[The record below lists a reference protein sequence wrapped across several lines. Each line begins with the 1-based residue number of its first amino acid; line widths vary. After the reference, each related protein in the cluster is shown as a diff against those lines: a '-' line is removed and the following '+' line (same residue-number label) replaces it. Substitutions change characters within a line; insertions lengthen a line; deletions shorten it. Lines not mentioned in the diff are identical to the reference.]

1 MPGSHRP
8 LPGAHW
14 CLPSA
19 AEQVCRAKEL
29 EPCLRHVHAPAARL
43 RSGQKNAAV
52 IMAPGKG
59 AEWDSGFGS
68 AKDFLYDPG
77 RVT

>member
-1 MPGSHRP
+1 M
-8 LPGAHW
+8 
-14 CLPSA
+14 
-19 AEQVCRAKEL
+19 KEL
-29 EPCLRHVHAPAARL
+29 EPCLRRVHAPAARL

-52 IMAPGKG
+52 IMAPGRG

-77 RVT
+77 QVT